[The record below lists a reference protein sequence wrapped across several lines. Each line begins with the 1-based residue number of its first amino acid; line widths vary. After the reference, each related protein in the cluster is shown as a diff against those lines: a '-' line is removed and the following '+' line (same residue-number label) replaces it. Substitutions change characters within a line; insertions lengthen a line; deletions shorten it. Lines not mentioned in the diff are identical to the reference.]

1 MIVKSINVNWNDR
14 SINGFNKREKSYKYV
29 FGLINMFIFVEKRD
43 IGCDNIDH
51 QKDML
56 FYD

>member
-1 MIVKSINVNWNDR
+1 MIVKSINVNWSGQN
-14 SINGFNKREKSYKYV
+14 INGFNKREKSYKYV

-56 FYD
+56 F